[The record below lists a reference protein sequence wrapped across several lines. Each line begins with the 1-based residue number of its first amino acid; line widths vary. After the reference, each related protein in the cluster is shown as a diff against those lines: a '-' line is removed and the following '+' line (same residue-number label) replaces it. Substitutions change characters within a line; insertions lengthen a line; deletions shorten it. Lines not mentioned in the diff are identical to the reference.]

1 MEPPI
6 DGTQFGSITL
16 GGIVYDH
23 DVLVCPDAT
32 VRRREKKLSKAVYG
46 TSHTISVEEAKY
58 VYHHGEGAQR
68 LIIGVRPK
76 TSRHNFFIAVN
87 WSGSRVTPCHV
98 MPSTCIVLSVLLRS
112 RP

>member
-46 TSHTISVEEAKY
+46 TSHY
-58 VYHHGEGAQR
+58 
-68 LIIGVRPK
+68 
-76 TSRHNFFIAVN
+76 
-87 WSGSRVTPCHV
+87 
-98 MPSTCIVLSVLLRS
+98 LR
-112 RP
+112 